1 MPHIERVVLQNF
13 KRFSKRLE
21 LHLSPDLNVLIGDNE
36 AGKSTVLLA
45 IDLVLSASRS
55 RVEHVGMD
63 TLLPV
68 DVVEA
73 FLAGSRRFVDLP
85 DVRVELFLS
94 AGPNPDY
101 NGKGNSE
108 LRECDGLKMVCA
120 VPEEHSRAVS
130 ELLEGPNAPFPYEY
144 YVCHFS
150 TFADHPYFGTR
161 KHVRHLMLDSSRIDS
176 EHAAREY
183 TRALFAAN
191 SSAMERCRLQSAYRQ
206 SKLEFAAQ
214 HLKDTN
220 SRTDGFA
227 FGVRTSARANLETDL
242 SIHESSLPLE
252 LRGKGRQCQIK
263 TEFALKRG
271 SGDGLDVLLLEEP
284 ENHLSHTST
293 RKLVNQLS
301 LSGGRQIV
309 LTTHSSLITSRLDLR
324 KAQLLSTGS
333 ERVTTLRHVDAG
345 TAAFFMKAPD
355 NNVLEFAL
363 SERVILVEGD
373 AEFILMEAMYAQV
386 SGSTLAED
394 RVHVISV
401 GGTSF
406 KRYLELAQRLGVR
419 TAVIRDNDG
428 DHAANCVDNYAAFG
442 GEHLAVFGDPD
453 NARKTFEIALY
464 QDNAPLCDELFSSD
478 RRRLSIQN
486 YMLANKTD
494 AAFELLSRA
503 TSRLRVPAYIGEAI
517 TWIRR

>member
-13 KRFSKRLE
+13 KRFTKRLE
-21 LHLSPDLNVLIGDNE
+21 LRLSPDLNVLIGDNE
-36 AGKSTVLLA
+36 AGKSTVLQG
-45 IDLVLSASRS
+45 IDLVLAASQS

-68 DVVEA
+68 ATVEA
-73 FLAGSRRFVDLP
+73 FLGGSRHFADLP
-85 DVRVELFLS
+85 EVRVELFLRQ
-94 AGPNPDY
+94 GPNPDY

-108 LRECDGLKMVCA
+108 LRECDGLKMICA

-130 ELLEGPNAPFPYEY
+130 DLLMDASAPFPYEY
-144 YVCHFS
+144 YVCHFT
-150 TFADHPYFGTR
+150 TFADLPYFGSR
-161 KHVRHLMLDSSRIDS
+161 KHVRHLLLDSSRIDS

-191 SSAMERCRLQSAYRQ
+191 SSANERCRLQSAYRRA
-206 SKLEFAAQ
+206 KHKFTAEHLE
-214 HLKDTN
+214 DTN
-220 SRTDGFA
+220 KRTDGFA
-227 FGVRTSARANLETDL
+227 FGVRTSSRSNLETDL
-242 SIHESSLPLE
+242 SINEGALPLE

-284 ENHLSHTST
+284 ENHLSHTNT

-301 LSGGRQIV
+301 APGDHQIV

-324 KAQLLSTGS
+324 KAQLLSVTS
-333 ERVTTLRHVDAG
+333 ECVTTLQDVDPD

-363 SERVILVEGD
+363 SDRVILVEGD
-373 AEFILMEAMYAQV
+373 AEFILMEAMYARV
-386 SGSTLAED
+386 SGSSLATD

-406 KRYLELAQRLGVR
+406 KRYLDLAQRLKIR

-428 DHAANCVDNYAAFG
+428 DHAANCVDNYAGFDSEYVAI
-442 GEHLAVFGDPD
+442 FGDRD

-464 QDNAPLCDELFSSD
+464 QDNSVLCDKVFSSA
-478 RRRLSIQN
+478 RRRLTIQD

-494 AAFELLSRA
+494 AAFELLRSA
-503 TSRLRVPAYIGEAI
+503 GPLNVPTYIGEAI
-517 TWIRR
+517 AWIRR